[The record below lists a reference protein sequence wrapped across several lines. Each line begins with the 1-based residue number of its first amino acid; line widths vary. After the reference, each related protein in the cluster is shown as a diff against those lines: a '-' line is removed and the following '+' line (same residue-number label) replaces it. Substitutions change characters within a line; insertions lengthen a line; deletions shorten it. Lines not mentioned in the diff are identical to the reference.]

1 MGLLHE
7 QVTNAGT
14 ADLANTLDVLGQLLG
29 NLAMQSRHGLGV
41 RGSCAAAPLDRSRRQ
56 VRQRGRAQ
64 CQSTEP
70 RPTSPAGFRYGAG
83 RPLAATPALT
93 RIAFATACAQF
104 QPHDI
109 RTIRD
114 VQHRRRRNLVIPAF
128 RPGVSLTDPGAV
140 MSLWTRP
147 ETDVDRTL
155 AIRVDVPPQMVRI
168 DYRRPRCDRA
178 GEQAGHV
185 IWIDTAFHGGCH
197 LCIVIKSAL
206 RAPEAMHKC
215 QRPENL
221 SIRKGLTEP
230 RASGRPVGAGRGT
243 P

>member
-14 ADLANTLDVLGQLLG
+14 ADLANTLDVLSQLLG
-29 NLAMQSRHGLGV
+29 NLTVKSRHGLGV

-56 VRQRGRAQ
+56 IRQRGRAQ
-64 CQSTEP
+64 RQSAKPRSP
-70 RPTSPAGFRYGAG
+70 RPTGFRYGAS
-83 RPLAATPALT
+83 RPLPATPALA

-104 QPHDI
+104 QPHDV
-109 RTIRD
+109 RTIGD
-114 VQHRRRRNLVIPAF
+114 VQHHRRRNLMIPAV
-128 RPGVSLTDPGAV
+128 RPGVRLTDPGAV

-147 ETDVDRTL
+147 EADVDRTL
-155 AIRVDVPPQMVRI
+155 AIRVDVPPQMMRI
-168 DYRRPRCDRA
+168 NYRRPRCDRA

-185 IWIDTAFHGGCH
+185 IWIDAAFHGCH

-215 QRPENL
+215 QRP
-221 SIRKGLTEP
+221 
-230 RASGRPVGAGRGT
+230 RPSSRPQG